1 MSNFILFA
9 DSTCDL
15 SKDIIYNLDI
25 KYIGLSCNLKGKT
38 YTEDCGETL
47 SYKEFYRILREEN
60 EMPTTSQVN
69 AYRFK
74 EAFEPYIKENLP
86 ILYIAFSS
94 ALSGTY
100 NSSLIAKEELLEE
113 YPNADITII
122 DSKSASTGLGLLVYY
137 SGIMRQQGKS
147 KEEVAI
153 WVEENISK
161 VCHFF
166 TVDSLDHLKR
176 GGRISSTAAAVG
188 GLLQLKPILFANDNG
203 ELKNFAKVKGR
214 KKSIKALYEKFAD
227 HIVNPEEQTV
237 FISHGDCL
245 EDAESLANMIRD
257 NFTVKDIIINYVGST
272 IGCHTGAGVLT
283 CFFLGSRREP

>member
-15 SKDIIYNLDI
+15 SKDIIDKLDI
-25 KYIGLSCNLKGKT
+25 KYIGLSCTLKGET

-74 EAFEPYIKENLP
+74 EAFEPYIKENLSV
-86 ILYIAFSS
+86 IYIAFSS

-137 SGIMRQQGKS
+137 AGIMRQEGKT
-147 KEEVAI
+147 KEEIATWI
-153 WVEENISK
+153 EENKLK

-176 GGRISSTAAAVG
+176 GGRISPTAAAIG
-188 GLLQLKPILFANDNG
+188 SLLQIKPVLYTNDNG

-214 KKSIKALYEKFAD
+214 KKAIRALYEKFEN
-227 HIVNPEEQTV
+227 HVVNPEEQV
-237 FISHGDCL
+237 IFISHGDCL
-245 EDAESLANMIRD
+245 EDAEALAKMIKD
-257 NFTVKDIIINYVGST
+257 NYTVKDIIFNYVGST

-283 CFFLGSRREP
+283 YFFLGSRREP

>member
-15 SKDIIYNLDI
+15 SKEIIDKLDI
-25 KYIGLSCNLKGKT
+25 KYIGLSCTLKGKT
-38 YTEDCGETL
+38 YIEDCGQTL

-60 EMPTTSQVN
+60 EMPTTSQIN
-69 AYRFK
+69 AYTFK
-74 EAFEPYIKENLP
+74 ESFEPYVKENTP

-122 DSKSASTGLGLLVYY
+122 DTKSASSGLGLLVYY
-137 SGIMRQQGKS
+137 AGIMRQEGKS
-147 KEEVAI
+147 KEEIVTWI
-153 WVEENISK
+153 EENISK

-188 GLLQLKPILFANDNG
+188 GLLQLKPVLYTNDNG

-214 KKSIKALYEKFAD
+214 KKAIKALYEKFTD
-227 HIVNPEEQTV
+227 HVVDSEENIV

-245 EDAESLANMIRD
+245 DDAESLANMIRE
-257 NFTVKDIIINYVGST
+257 NHTVKDIIFNYVGST